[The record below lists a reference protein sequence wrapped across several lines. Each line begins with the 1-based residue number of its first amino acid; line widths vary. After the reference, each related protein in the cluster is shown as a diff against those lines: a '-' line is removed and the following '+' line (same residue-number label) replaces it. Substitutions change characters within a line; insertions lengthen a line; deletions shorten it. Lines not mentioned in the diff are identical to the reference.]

1 MISTNQSTVSGGIW
15 TNERSPL
22 RPPQAGLLLDCQ
34 HGSLLHHHWYL
45 CKAHQSPGLISKV
58 WLSVSFWCFGFCC
71 LSQLSQSPA
80 VPRSVQSELLSFN
93 KVFRFMIQ
101 TDCFVLSLTCE
112 SNTTTKIF
120 LRNLSFIISSCHFSV
135 FRHNIRTLESRS
147 RPGQYKNQLLFP
159 SFLPPHWLYFFSL
172 FPKDVRWYIQLQLVM
187 LLWITISL

>member
-1 MISTNQSTVSGGIW
+1 MRGLHSDLPRLASFWTV
-15 TNERSPL
+15 NMERSSTIIYICV
-22 RPPQAGLLLDCQ
+22 R
-34 HGSLLHHHWYL
+34 HTS
-45 CKAHQSPGLISKV
+45 HQDWFSEEKFSKV

-147 RPGQYKNQLLFP
+147 KPGQYKNQLLFP

-172 FPKDVRWYIQLQLVM
+172 FPKDVRWYIQLQLVIIM
-187 LLWITISL
+187 NHYFVIYLYLNLV